1 MNFLHGIGR
10 EALRQHLPVER
21 GPVQGGEGGMGS
33 ECLMDTEFRFGQKK
47 IVELEVVTPA
57 QVLTDLMPL
66 SCTNGKRYIM

>member
-1 MNFLHGIGR
+1 
-10 EALRQHLPVER
+10 
-21 GPVQGGEGGMGS
+21 
-33 ECLMDTEFRFGQKK
+33 MDTEFRFGQKK